1 MKRHARF
8 VLAFVIGAVV
18 ALLVQ
23 LTPLPFELRVLA
35 AANAFFVSY
44 LALMLQFAATTSADE
59 LRTHVE
65 QNDAGVAAILVLA
78 VAAAA
83 ISLTSIILV
92 LSATSDSTHARLIAL
107 GSVPLGW
114 AAVHVLAGFHY
125 AHMFYQSRSA
135 KTPAGLDFPGT
146 EKPDPWDFLYVS
158 FVIGM
163 TAQVSDVTTSSAQM
177 RKVVLVHSIGA
188 FFYNTIILA
197 LAVNAAVTS
206 AG

>member
-59 LRTHVE
+59 LRSHAE
-65 QNDAGVAAILVLA
+65 QNDAGVVAILLLA
-78 VAAAA
+78 LAAAA

-92 LSATSDSTHARLIAL
+92 FSTPSDSTPARLIAL

-125 AHMFYQSRSA
+125 AYLFYQPRKA
-135 KTPAGLDFPGT
+135 ETPAGLDFPDT
-146 EKPDPWDFLYVS
+146 AAPEPWDFLYVA

-177 RKVVLVHSIGA
+177 RKAVLVHSIGA

>member
-44 LALMLQFAATTSADE
+44 LALMLQFAVTTSADE
-59 LRTHVE
+59 LRSHAA
-65 QNDAGVAAILVLA
+65 QNDAGVVAILLLA

-92 LSATSDSTHARLIAL
+92 FSTPSDSTPARLIAL
-107 GSVPLGW
+107 GSGPLGW

-125 AHMFYQSRSA
+125 AYLFYQP

-146 EKPDPWDFLYVS
+146 TAPEPWDFLYLA

-177 RKVVLVHSIGA
+177 RKAVLVHSIGA

>member
-1 MKRHARF
+1 MKRHIRF
-8 VLAFVIGAVV
+8 VFACLIGAVV
-18 ALLVQ
+18 AVLVQ

-44 LALMLQFAATTSADE
+44 LALMLQFAATTSSDE
-59 LRTHVE
+59 LRTHAE
-65 QNDAGVAAILVLA
+65 QNDAGAAAILVLA
-78 VAAAA
+78 LAAAG
-83 ISLTSIILV
+83 ISLTSIIMV
-92 LSATSDSTHARLIAL
+92 LGAPSDSTHVRLIAL
-107 GSVPLGW
+107 ASVPLGW

-125 AHMFYQSRSA
+125 AYLFYQPHKA
-135 KTPAGLDFPGT
+135 KTPAGLEFPGT
-146 EKPDPWDFLYVS
+146 KTPDPWDFLYFA

-177 RKVVLVHSIGA
+177 RKVVLLHSIGS

-206 AG
+206 A

>member
-1 MKRHARF
+1 MKSHIRF
-8 VLAFVIGAVV
+8 VLAFAIGAVV

-23 LTPLPFELRVLA
+23 LTHLPFELRVLA

-44 LALMLQFAATTSADE
+44 LGLMLQFAATTSADE
-59 LRTHVE
+59 LRTHAE
-65 QNDAGVAAILVLA
+65 QNDAGAAAILLLA
-78 VAAAA
+78 LAAGA
-83 ISLTSIILV
+83 ISLTSIIMV
-92 LSATSDSTHARLIAL
+92 LSAPSGSAHIRLIAL

-125 AHMFYQSRSA
+125 AYLFYQPRKA
-135 KTPAGLDFPGT
+135 KTPAGLDFPET
-146 EKPDPWDFLYVS
+146 EKPDPWDFLYFS

-177 RKVVLVHSIGA
+177 RKVVLVHSIGS

>member
-44 LALMLQFAATTSADE
+44 LGLMLHFAATTSSDE

-83 ISLTSIILV
+83 ISLTSIIMV
-92 LSATSDSTHARLIAL
+92 LTAPTDSTPARLIAL
-107 GSVPLGW
+107 ASVPLGW

-125 AHMFYQSRSA
+125 AHLFYQPRKA
-135 KTPAGLDFPGT
+135 KTSAGLDFPGT
-146 EKPDPWDFLYVS
+146 EKPAPWDFLYLA

>member
-1 MKRHARF
+1 MKHHARF

-44 LALMLQFAATTSADE
+44 LALMLHFAVTTSADE
-59 LRTHVE
+59 LRSHAE
-65 QNDAGVAAILVLA
+65 QNDAGVVAILLLA
-78 VAAAA
+78 LAAAV

-92 LSATSDSTHARLIAL
+92 FSTPSDNTPARLIAL

-125 AHMFYQSRSA
+125 AYLFYQPRKA

-146 EKPDPWDFLYVS
+146 ATPEPWDFLYFA

-197 LAVNAAVTS
+197 LAVNAVVTS

>member
-1 MKRHARF
+1 MKRHIRF

-44 LALMLQFAATTSADE
+44 LGLMLQFAATTSSDE
-59 LRTHVE
+59 LRTHAE
-65 QNDAGVAAILVLA
+65 QNDAGVVAILLLA
-78 VAAAA
+78 LAAGA

-92 LSATSDSTHARLIAL
+92 LSAPTDSTPARLMAL

-125 AHMFYQSRSA
+125 AYLFYQPRKA

-146 EKPDPWDFLYVS
+146 EKPDPWDFLYFA

-163 TAQVSDVTTSSAQM
+163 TAQVSDVTTASAQM

>member
-1 MKRHARF
+1 MKHHARF
-8 VLAFVIGAVV
+8 VLAFVIGTVV

-35 AANAFFVSY
+35 SANAFFVSY
-44 LALMLQFAATTSADE
+44 LALMLQFAATTSSDE
-59 LRTHVE
+59 LRTHAE
-65 QNDAGVAAILVLA
+65 QNDAGVVAILLLA
-78 VAAAA
+78 LAAGA

-92 LSATSDSTHARLIAL
+92 LSAPSDNTPARLMAL

-114 AAVHVLAGFHY
+114 AAVHTLAGFHY
-125 AHMFYQSRSA
+125 AYLFYQPRTA
-135 KTPAGLDFPGT
+135 KTPAGLDFPAT
-146 EKPDPWDFLYVS
+146 EKPDPWDFLYFA

-177 RKVVLVHSIGA
+177 RKVVLVHSVGS